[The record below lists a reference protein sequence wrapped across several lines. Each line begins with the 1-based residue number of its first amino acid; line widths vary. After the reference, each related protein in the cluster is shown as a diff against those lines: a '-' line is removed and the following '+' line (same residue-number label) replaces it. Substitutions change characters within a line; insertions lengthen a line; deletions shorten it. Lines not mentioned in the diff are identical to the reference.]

1 MQKSE
6 PPGHR
11 TWTEGELNMKKIS
24 LSLLLCFFLSATVPC
39 LNGENVLIKNGTLL
53 TATHGTLSNRDI
65 LVLDGIIKT
74 IGKNLRAPEKVRI
87 IDATGK
93 YVIPGIIDSHSH
105 LGLSGTN
112 ESGAAITSEVK
123 MADVLNA
130 EDTAIYTAL
139 TGGVTMVH
147 TMHGSG
153 NPIGGENVVLKMKW
167 GKTSE
172 EMVVKEAYRTLKFA
186 LGENPKR
193 ASFGGG
199 TPRYPQSRMGVN
211 AIIRREFLKAKN
223 YMEQWDRYNKAKKSK
238 KGARNLIPPRRDLR
252 LEPLVDMLKGK
263 MYARCHSYRAD
274 ETLEFIKLSKEL
286 GFKIICFEHAVESYK
301 IAKELAEENIGI
313 SVFLDNWAYKVEASE
328 GIAYNAGFCTK
339 QGVLVSIN
347 SDSPERIRRLF
358 NDAAKSMKFGGLTED
373 EALKLVTINPAIQ
386 LGVDKIVG
394 SLEEGKHGDIAIF
407 SEHPLSA
414 YTRCDMT
421 LIEGE
426 VYFDR
431 NQYLK
436 EREEMRK
443 KKEEHQKK
451 KEKKGEVE

>member
-1 MQKSE
+1 
-6 PPGHR
+6 
-11 TWTEGELNMKKIS
+11 MKKAYIPI
-24 LSLLLCFFLSATVPC
+24 LLCFCLVIVIPC
-39 LNGENVLIKNGTLL
+39 LNGQNVLIKNGTLL
-53 TATHGTLSNRDI
+53 TVTQGTVTNGDI
-65 LVLDGIIKT
+65 LILDGIIKK
-74 IGKNLRAPEKVRI
+74 IGKNLQAPENVKI

-105 LGLSGTN
+105 IGLSGTN
-112 ESGAAITSEVK
+112 EAGATITSEVK
-123 MADVLNA
+123 MNDVLNA
-130 EDTAIYTAL
+130 EDVSIYTAL

-153 NPIGGENVVLKMKW
+153 NPIGGENVVLKLKW

-193 ASFGGG
+193 ANFSSPGGR
-199 TPRYPQSRMGVN
+199 PRYPQSRMGVN

-223 YMEQWDRYNKAKKSK
+223 YMEQWDRYNTAKKSK
-238 KGARNLIPPRRDLR
+238 KGAKNLIPPRKDLR
-252 LEPLVDMLKGK
+252 LEPLVDMLKGE

-286 GFKIICFEHAVESYK
+286 GFKVICFEHAVESYK

-339 QGVLVSIN
+339 QGVIVSIN

-358 NDAAKSMKFGGLTED
+358 NDAAKSMKYGGLTEE

-407 SEHPLSA
+407 HEHPLSA
-414 YTRCDMT
+414 YTRCEMT
-421 LIEGE
+421 LIEGQ

-431 NQYLK
+431 DQYLK
-436 EREEMRK
+436 EREEMKK
-443 KKEEHQKK
+443 KKEEEQKK
-451 KEKKGEVE
+451 KEKKGEPK